1 MDCNVENIQQFESFQ
16 RNVPINSDEVI
27 AQGRIHMATL
37 NKIINALRNDGFK
50 VEITTTDDN
59 DDISIDVTRTINEAY
74 SL

>member
-1 MDCNVENIQQFESFQ
+1 MDCNIENIQQYVGFQ

-37 NKIINALRNDGFK
+37 NKIINTLRNDGFNVK
-50 VEITTTDDN
+50 ITTSEDN
-59 DDISIDVTRTINEAY
+59 DEISIDVTRTINEEH